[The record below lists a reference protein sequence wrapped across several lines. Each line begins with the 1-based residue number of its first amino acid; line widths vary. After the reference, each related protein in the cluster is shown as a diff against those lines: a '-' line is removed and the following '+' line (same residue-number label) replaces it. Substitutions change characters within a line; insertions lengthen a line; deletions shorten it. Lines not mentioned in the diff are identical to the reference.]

1 MHWRPGAN
9 LPRCHWRVLF
19 MNETAK
25 NVLLWVIIAVVLF
38 TVFESFNPR
47 SSRSSD
53 LAYSAFV
60 QNVSSGNVS
69 SATISADQP
78 ATISGKLKDGSAF
91 RTVAPMLG
99 FSTNAVVKQMQDQGV
114 EVRQD
119 PSEGFSLIGLLIS
132 WLPVLLIVG
141 VFIWFMRQMQSGGG
155 GRGAMS
161 FGRSRAKLQGEDQVK
176 VNFGDVAGCD
186 EAKEEVG
193 ELVEFLRDPG
203 RFQKLGGKIPRGVLM
218 VGPPGTGKTLL
229 AKAIAGEAKV
239 PFFSI
244 SGSDFVEMFVGV
256 GASRVRDMF
265 EQAKKHAPCI
275 IFIDEIDAV
284 GRHRGAGLGGGHDER
299 EQTLNQLLVEMD
311 GFEGTEGV
319 IVIAA
324 TNRPDVLDPALL
336 RPGRFDRQ
344 VVVGLPDVKGREQIL
359 KVHMRKLPLADD
371 VEPMVIARGT
381 PGFSGAD
388 LANLANEAAL
398 FAARE
403 NAKEVRMDH
412 FDRARDKILMGAERR
427 SMAMSEDEKT
437 LTAYHEAGHAI
448 VGRLVPEHDPVYK
461 VTIIPR
467 GRALGVTMYLPEGDK
482 YSMNRVAIESQLC
495 SLYGG
500 RVAEELIFGNDKV
513 TTGASNDIERATKM
527 ARNMATKWGLSDELG
542 PITYGEDEDEVF
554 LGRSVTQHKSISN
567 ETASKIDEVVR
578 GILDRA
584 YARSKELLTANLDK
598 LHTMAEL
605 LLQYETIDAHQ
616 IDDIMAGRQPGPP
629 ADWSKNAPGG
639 STPPPPPPKSDAGAP
654 VGKVGDPAAQNRASL
669 GE

>member
-1 MHWRPGAN
+1 
-9 LPRCHWRVLF
+9 
-19 MNETAK
+19 MNEMAK
-25 NVLLWVIIAVVLF
+25 NLLLWLIIAVVLL
-38 TVFESFNPR
+38 TVFQSFNPHGA
-47 SSRSSD
+47 SSSD
-53 LAYSAFV
+53 LPYSSFV
-60 QNVSSGNVS
+60 QSVDSGNVAN
-69 SATISADQP
+69 ATISADQP
-78 ATISGKLKDGSAF
+78 ASISGKLKDGSTY
-91 RTVAPMLG
+91 RTVAPGLG
-99 FSTNAVVKQMQDQGV
+99 WSTNAVVKQMQDKGV
-114 EVRQD
+114 EVRQE
-119 PSEGFSLIGLLIS
+119 PSNNGFSLLGLLLN
-132 WLPVLLIVG
+132 WLPIILIVG
-141 VFIWFMRQMQSGGG
+141 VFIWFMRQMQAGAG

-161 FGRSRAKLQGEDQVK
+161 FGRSRAKLQGEDQIK
-176 VNFGDVAGCD
+176 VNFTDVAGCD
-186 EAKEEVG
+186 EAKEEVS

-203 RFQKLGGKIPRGVLM
+203 KFQKLGGKIPRGVLM

-229 AKAIAGEAKV
+229 ARAIAGEAKV
-239 PFFSI
+239 PFFAI

-359 KVHMRKLPLADD
+359 KVHLRKVPTAAD
-371 VEPMVIARGT
+371 VNAMTIARGT

-388 LANLANEAAL
+388 LANLVNEAAL

-403 NAKEVRMDH
+403 NAREVRMGHLDK
-412 FDRARDKILMGAERR
+412 ARDKILMGTERR
-427 SMAMSEDEKT
+427 SMAMSEDEKK

-500 RVAEELIFGNDKV
+500 RVAEALIFGEDKV

-527 ARNMATKWGLSDELG
+527 ARNMATKWGLSDKLG
-542 PITYGEDEDEVF
+542 PMTYGEDEDEVF
-554 LGRSVTQHKSISN
+554 LGRSVTQHKNVSN
-567 ETASKIDEVVR
+567 ETARKIDEEVR
-578 GILDRA
+578 DILDRA
-584 YARSKELLTANLDK
+584 YARTKQLLTDNIDK
-598 LHTMAEL
+598 LHVMAET

-616 IDDIMAGRQPGPP
+616 IDDIMAGREPGPP
-629 ADWSKNAPGG
+629 ADWSKTPPAG
-639 STPPPPPPKSDAGAP
+639 SPPPPPPPRGDAGSA
-654 VGKVGDPAAQNRASL
+654 KVGDPATQSRVIDR
-669 GE
+669 

>member
-1 MHWRPGAN
+1 
-9 LPRCHWRVLF
+9 
-19 MNETAK
+19 MNEMAK
-25 NVLLWVIIAVVLF
+25 NLLLYLIIAVVLI
-38 TVFESFNPR
+38 TVYQGFNSR
-47 SSRSSD
+47 GSSASD
-53 LAYSAFV
+53 LPYSSFV
-60 QNVSSGNVS
+60 QSVDNGNVA
-69 SATISADQP
+69 SATIGADQP
-78 ATISGKLKDGSAF
+78 STISGKLKDGSSF
-91 RTVAPMLG
+91 RTVAPVLG
-99 FSTNAVVKQMQDQGV
+99 FSTNAVVKQMSDKGV
-114 EVRQD
+114 EVRQE
-119 PSEGFSLIGLLIS
+119 PSNNGFSLIGLLFN
-132 WLPVLLIVG
+132 WLPIILIAV
-141 VFIWFMRQMQSGGG
+141 VFIWFMRQMQAGGG

-161 FGRSRAKLQGEDQVK
+161 FGRSRAKLQGEDQIK
-176 VNFGDVAGCD
+176 VNFSDVAGCD

-193 ELVEFLRDPG
+193 ELVEFLRDPSK
-203 RFQKLGGKIPRGVLM
+203 FQKLGGKIPRGVLM

-311 GFEGTEGV
+311 GFEGTEGI

-359 KVHMRKLPLADD
+359 KVHLRKVPTAAD
-371 VEPMVIARGT
+371 VNPMVIARGT

-388 LANLANEAAL
+388 LANLVNEAAL

-403 NAKEVRMDH
+403 NARDVRMIHLDK
-412 FDRARDKILMGAERR
+412 ARDKILMGTERR
-427 SMAMSEDEKT
+427 SMAMSEDEKK
-437 LTAYHEAGHAI
+437 LTAYHEAGHAV

-500 RVAEELIFGNDKV
+500 RVAEALIFGENKV

-527 ARNMATKWGLSDELG
+527 ARNMVTKWGLSDALG
-542 PITYGEDEDEVF
+542 PVAYGEDEDEVF
-554 LGRSVTQHKSISN
+554 LGRTVTQHKSVSDQ
-567 ETASKIDEVVR
+567 TARKIDEVVR
-578 GILDRA
+578 EILDNA
-584 YARSKELLTANLDK
+584 YARTRQLLTDNIDK
-598 LHTMAEL
+598 LHVMAEA

-616 IDDIMAGRQPGPP
+616 IDDIMAGREPGPP
-629 ADWSKNAPGG
+629 ADWSKSTSTSA
-639 STPPPPPPKSDAGAP
+639 TPPPPPPPRGGDAGA
-654 VGKVGDPAAQNRASL
+654 KLGDPATQS
-669 GE
+669 

>member
-1 MHWRPGAN
+1 
-9 LPRCHWRVLF
+9 

-161 FGRSRAKLQGEDQVK
+161 FGRSRAKLQGEDQIK
-176 VNFGDVAGCD
+176 VNFSDVAGCD

-344 VVVGLPDVKGREQIL
+344 VVVGLPDVRGREQIL
-359 KVHMRKLPLADD
+359 KVHMRKVPIASD
-371 VEPMVIARGT
+371 VDAMTIARGT

-388 LANLANEAAL
+388 LANLVNEAAL

-403 NAKEVRMDH
+403 NAREVRMSHLDK
-412 FDRARDKILMGAERR
+412 ARDKILMGTERR
-427 SMAMSEDEKT
+427 SMAMSEDEKK

-598 LHTMAEL
+598 LHAMAEA

-629 ADWSKNAPGG
+629 ADWGKNAPGG

-654 VGKVGDPAAQNRASL
+654 VGKVGDPAAQSRFPL
-669 GE
+669 DD